1 MINKVG
7 ENEAAYNPKLKD
19 RSVALD
25 AAETSAMKKLEHVR
39 AMKETWQKL
48 PKEDGKNTQNSK
60 GQSEVPPRPPTPMP
74 QASEE
79 IWALHLE
86 ERLGSKNNLHK
97 KSGVRD
103 PRQSVV
109 ESGGDTAIG
118 IPVNVQVPRS
128 EL

>member
-19 RSVALD
+19 RSVALY

-79 IWALHLE
+79 IWAL
-86 ERLGSKNNLHK
+86 GSKNNLHK